1 VVRAW
6 EQARRVAEFTG
17 PPVWMHADLHPGN
30 VLVRDGQLAAVLD
43 WGGLALGDPALDCLV
58 AWTLLSPLTRP
69 TFRARVGVDEDAWW
83 RGRAWALSIAL
94 VALPYYARTN
104 TQITRW
110 ARYTIRQVVEDVVNT
125 G

>member
-1 VVRAW
+1 M
-6 EQARRVAEFTG
+6 AEFTG